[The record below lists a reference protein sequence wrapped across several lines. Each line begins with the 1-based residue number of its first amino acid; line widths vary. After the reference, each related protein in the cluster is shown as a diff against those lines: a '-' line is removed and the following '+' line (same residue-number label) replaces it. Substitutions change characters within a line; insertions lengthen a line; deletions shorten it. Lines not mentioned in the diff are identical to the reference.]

1 MGPALSFPQAMPSAS
16 WSTGRRPSLRSCRG
30 CTPSQKGERP
40 PVTDGG
46 AWGTTGGLRS
56 QHASSRGRPR
66 WPWAAGVRGL
76 GGGERLE
83 QAGGGTGRRHTGRP
97 VPGSWAHASAP
108 TTKWSPEAR
117 SGQQQDGFPV
127 RTQCAQRRRLSPQAY
142 DQEPRDG
149 LAGRQGGHGS
159 FPHPL
164 SSGAYMCRSTRVFF

>member
-1 MGPALSFPQAMPSAS
+1 MGPALSFPQAVPSAS

-76 GGGERLE
+76 RGQGGASGAGRGRDGAPAHRPPGAGQLGTRFSVHNQVEPRGAFWAGAGRL
-83 QAGGGTGRRHTGRP
+83 
-97 VPGSWAHASAP
+97 PGADA
-108 TTKWSPEAR
+108 AR
-117 SGQQQDGFPV
+117 
-127 RTQCAQRRRLSPQAY
+127 AQRRRLSPQAY
-142 DQEPRDG
+142 DQEPRATALRADRADTAPFHICCH
-149 LAGRQGGHGS
+149 LVPTCVA
-159 FPHPL
+159 
-164 SSGAYMCRSTRVFF
+164 